1 MALLATCKDHL
12 VVSSGSTFIAIDT
25 KDSREPFVYDCSK
38 ADKKPQGSENKG
50 DEGGSEE
57 KGSDKILSFAF
68 SSSGDYFALTDDNK
82 RLILFCTKP
91 SWECLSTRWVV
102 RRCTSLVVTQSEDH
116 ILVADKS
123 GDVYSF
129 SVSNPQKPSEL
140 KLGHL
145 SMLLSVAVSPDGKYI
160 ITADRDEKIRVSLLK
175 APYDIQSFC
184 LGHREF
190 VSSVF
195 VPPHHP
201 HWLISGSGDGTLR
214 LWDIESGTELQN
226 LDLKQLN
233 GPDSTEKDKF
243 AVSRIAS
250 SPQGDHIAVSC
261 DSFPAVHI
269 FQVDVESQMLVHMEH
284 LRLAHSSWDVAF
296 SQAGKLWLLQQNQDT
311 PATLYTL
318 TDGHWQCEP
327 KDPEVKRLTEVV
339 HAHWDMFQ
347 DSIGAESC
355 YHNLYKVVSDNM
367 ATYLQK
373 KQERIQQQGTKRG
386 KPLPQSRTTLEL
398 CQSDH
403 RVLGHLPD

>member
-233 GPDSTEKDKF
+233 GPDSTEKDK
-243 AVSRIAS
+243 
-250 SPQGDHIAVSC
+250 
-261 DSFPAVHI
+261 
-269 FQVDVESQMLVHMEH
+269 
-284 LRLAHSSWDVAF
+284 
-296 SQAGKLWLLQQNQDT
+296 
-311 PATLYTL
+311 
-318 TDGHWQCEP
+318 CEP